1 MRISKEFKIGLFSI
15 ITIALLYLGFNFL
28 KGIDFFSTTN
38 SYYALYKNIDGLQV
52 SNSVIINGLAVGRVS
67 SISFLQNKE
76 NNILVEMDIE
86 GSIVLDDST
95 KAILISEGFLGGK
108 AIELRLPDSISNPLN
123 DGDTL
128 ISDTAM
134 GLIESLTE
142 QTLPV
147 ADDAGALIRKTN
159 SVLDSLMLSE
169 QMIRKM
175 ISKVNNTLDAT
186 YRTIEG
192 NRITLSNSLNNIEIL
207 TSELNNSAKS
217 LTGVLDKTDIFVDS
231 LNQLELSKTLDHFAS
246 TSENL
251 NAVLTGLKQGE
262 GSLGK
267 FLVDD
272 SLYNNLTRSAEDLD
286 KLLIDL
292 RENPKRYVHI
302 SVFGK
307 KDKSDKKKNR

>member
-1 MRISKEFKIGLFSI
+1 VRISKEFKIGLFSI